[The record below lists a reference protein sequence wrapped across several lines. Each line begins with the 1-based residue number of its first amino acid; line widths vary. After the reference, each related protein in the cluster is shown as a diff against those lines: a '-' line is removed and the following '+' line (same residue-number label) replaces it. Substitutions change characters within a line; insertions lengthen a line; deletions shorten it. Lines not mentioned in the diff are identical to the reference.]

1 MVGLTSGVQQ
11 VTAGS
16 HTCALTVGGGVKCW
30 GYNYD
35 GQLGNNTTVHSS
47 VPVDVVGLTAGAGGA
62 WLDAIASKQLLGCG
76 ADGTFGTTG
85 EFFNNHWNALIAE
98 IDGPFNHAHT
108 KVSDLLGHGKY
119 EALRREYTRRPDPM
133 TQAAKTGAVA
143 LADAAIGAIPV
154 VGTAWT
160 IGRGLQETIYAYAD
174 ALQPVDTSYP
184 DELEGYADQVLAKLY
199 PEIRITD
206 QTGLYGEEFARGIA
220 AGWLNK
226 FAARFGRCPNIVA
239 GGLSRLDRRIQ
250 WGMIEMDLFPGE
262 IVQANTKGG
271 VSLWRVD
278 EEFDGLIGTAI
289 VDWFSLKAVIHD
301 NKDVAVAVGET
312 LLGDGSRTIVSTT
325 RPDGTPWNL
334 AEERLTAPLKANAF
348 TQLHLDRLTLARS
361 KSYGATSWLPG
372 MDDLHLFVPRS
383 PFSETTWEWGGI
395 ANNLLARD
403 KGKVVLLYDDSF
415 QSTVAA
421 PYYPFR
427 GGETVNYVWLVR
439 KGSPLA
445 VPDLVLQ
452 LTDPTYDYS
461 SA

>member
-1 MVGLTSGVQQ
+1 M
-11 VTAGS
+11 
-16 HTCALTVGGGVKCW
+16 
-30 GYNYD
+30 
-35 GQLGNNTTVHSS
+35 
-47 VPVDVVGLTAGAGGA
+47 
-62 WLDAIASKQLLGCG
+62 DAIASKQLLGCG